1 MRVEVVAKRWIEER
15 IISGGTRPARS
26 LRPTAGLPATPFSL
40 PPPIT
45 TPVPLLD
52 GVLDDRVRGVGTVD
66 RFQGREGR
74 FGFLSMATSTP
85 ETAPRGMVRRARRR
99 HSY

>member
-1 MRVEVVAKRWIEER
+1 MPC
-15 IISGGTRPARS
+15 GQ
-26 LRPTAGLPATPFSL
+26 
-40 PPPIT
+40 PPPNRLVTRDAILVAA
-45 TPVPLLD
+45 PDNDHRASLD

-85 ETAPRGMVRRARRR
+85 ETAPRGMVRRARR
-99 HSY
+99 HSC